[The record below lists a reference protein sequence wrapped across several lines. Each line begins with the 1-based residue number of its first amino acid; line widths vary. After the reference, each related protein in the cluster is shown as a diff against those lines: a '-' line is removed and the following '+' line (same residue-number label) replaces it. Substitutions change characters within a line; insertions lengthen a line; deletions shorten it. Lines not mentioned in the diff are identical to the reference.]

1 MYSLREQDERRE
13 KLALI
18 TYQQAQQSAEH
29 HDTLLWEVTYIVWG
43 STTLLLGFVL
53 EAIKTQ
59 PRLCFVT
66 AVLSIFV
73 TIMVLVLALSFRK
86 VRNVRWKTCHQI
98 ESDLGMQWLHR
109 KKITQEGVQTRWY
122 VATTLALIVTWL
134 FVICESAHALG
145 LHWQILR
152 LCPTWLG

>member
-98 ESDLGMQWLHR
+98 ESDLGMQWLGFTAKRLHR
-109 KKITQEGVQTRWY
+109 KVYRRDG
-122 VATTLALIVTWL
+122 TWL
-134 FVICESAHALG
+134 P
-145 LHWQILR
+145 R
-152 LCPTWLG
+152 